1 MAIWSALIGPIANV
15 AQSVIKNRGEIAQ
28 AKHSA
33 KMSVIQNDANWEAKM
48 ADASANSWKDEWFAL
63 LLSLPL
69 VAVGYGII
77 VDDVTVIERVKDG
90 FKALEELPDWYS
102 YLLFLAV
109 SASFGVKGV
118 DKIMNLKKK
127 P

>member
-102 YLLFLAV
+102 YLLFFAV